1 MAERKHSKLT
11 LLRGNYGLGFNIRGG
26 VDQPHFPNDTG
37 IFVTK
42 VRENGAAAVDGNLK
56 EGDKILE
63 VNGNSLVGVTHEV
76 AVNHFLSAGDTVNLV
91 VWHDAEKILVS
102 EYNNSQRSGDSSSK
116 MVYFGAAVL
125 VLAGVAIYY
134 YRIR

>member
-1 MAERKHSKLT
+1 MTERKHTKLT

-76 AVNHFLSAGDTVNLV
+76 AVNHFLCA
-91 VWHDAEKILVS
+91 
-102 EYNNSQRSGDSSSK
+102 
-116 MVYFGAAVL
+116 
-125 VLAGVAIYY
+125 
-134 YRIR
+134 